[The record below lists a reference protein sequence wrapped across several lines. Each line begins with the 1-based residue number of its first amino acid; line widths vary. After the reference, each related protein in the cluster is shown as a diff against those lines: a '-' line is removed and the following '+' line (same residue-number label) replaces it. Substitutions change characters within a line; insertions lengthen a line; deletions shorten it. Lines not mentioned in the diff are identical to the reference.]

1 MPLDTTLLDLNRVP
15 TLDELKAF
23 FKKHDWSAAKISEPQ
38 SRDADKVSEMN
49 EIKKIMDAEFEKL
62 AREKGLGA
70 ASKYFENKIKV
81 KGEGGN
87 VFENQGNP
95 LLELRDSTEDL
106 VSDAVYEIAVNH
118 EDILYAIFSRFDFT
132 DPDFEQKADVFL
144 HNAVGTM
151 LDVMEYEKL
160 AKLIHEMS
168 AFEDFNPS
176 IRPNF
181 RAEDHERRWYHFDT
195 KHPTLPDPDFN
206 EQLHDPNPGPEEQAI
221 ANVAVE
227 EYWKSLNQKDRTI
240 LKMLMNGYTQKEAA
254 EVVGIANNSGVSKR
268 LAKIRKDFA
277 KATGVKIE

>member
-1 MPLDTTLLDLNRVP
+1 MPLDTTLLDLDRVP

-23 FKKHDWSAAKISEPQ
+23 FKKHDWSAAKISELS
-38 SRDADKVSEMN
+38 SRDADKVAEMN
-49 EIKKIMDAEFEKL
+49 EIRKIMDAEFEKL

-118 EDILYAIFSRFDFT
+118 GDILDAIFSRFDFT
-132 DPDFEQKADVFL
+132 DPDFEQKADAFL
-144 HNAVGTM
+144 QNAVGTM

-168 AFEDFNPS
+168 AFEDFNPN

-181 RAEDHERRWYHFDT
+181 RAEDHERRWYHLDT

-227 EYWKSLNQKDRTI
+227 EYWKSLSQKDRTI

-254 EVVGIANNSGVSKR
+254 EAVGIANNSGVSKR
-268 LAKIRKDFA
+268 LAKLRRDFT